1 MQHHHLSLFFVV
13 LALAAFVPFGVRGAA
28 GATASGGCTAS
39 AGAASPYPANNSTQ
53 GQLLAPDNRNR
64 TFTVYVP
71 PGYRSD
77 QPSAVVLL
85 FHGGFGSG
93 QQAQRAYKMVP
104 PAQLSSAQLR

>member
-1 MQHHHLSLFFVV
+1 MQRHHLSLFFVV
-13 LALAAFVPFGVRGAA
+13 LALATFVPFGVRGAA
-28 GATASGGCTAS
+28 GATASGGCT

-77 QPSAVVLL
+77 RPSAVVLL

-104 PAQLSSAQLR
+104 RAQLSSAKIGG